1 MKSMIYG
8 NGPGVV
14 TSQGFM
20 PGRSMYSVAKDS
32 TPSIMG
38 PDVEI
43 GTLYVVLYTLQ
54 GITTDDVR
62 LLDW

>member
-1 MKSMIYG
+1 MKSMIYD
-8 NGPGVV
+8 NRPGVV

-20 PGRSMYSVAKDS
+20 PGRSMYSVAMDS

-43 GTLYVVLYTLQ
+43 GTWYVVLYVH
-54 GITTDDVR
+54 TTRHDDR
-62 LLDW
+62 RSAPA